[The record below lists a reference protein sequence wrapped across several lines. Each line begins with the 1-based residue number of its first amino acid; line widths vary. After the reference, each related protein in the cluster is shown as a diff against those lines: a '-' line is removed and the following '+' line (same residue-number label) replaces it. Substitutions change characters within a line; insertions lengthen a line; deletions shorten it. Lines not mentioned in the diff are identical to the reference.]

1 MADRGGGRI
10 CILFADLLVRGFL
23 LRDHLLGDGGGQSDA
38 ESDTASASEGR
49 GRCVLFGVMP
59 SDQRVSIHTLPLH
72 FGRTLTGSEGGQSQ
86 PEKDIPE
93 ILRALAEQKIDL
105 RGCISHCGPLHKL
118 NTITARMRSGEVIH
132 AILCPSDN

>member
-86 PEKDIPE
+86 PEIDIPA
-93 ILRALAEQKIDL
+93 ILRVLAERKTDW
-105 RGCISHCGPLHKL
+105 RGFISHRGSFLSLESDIIK
-118 NTITARMRSGEVIH
+118 MRSGEVVHLIST
-132 AILCPSDN
+132 P